1 MIKNY
6 FKIAYRGFLKRKSY
20 SFINLFGLSTGIA
33 CCILILLFV
42 TDELSYDLF
51 HENSDRIVRIQRQQ
65 INNAGDVTKTAA
77 INYSVADLVQEHI
90 TDVETV
96 TRISKREVRVKSED
110 QVFTES
116 GFLFAE
122 PSFFDVFSVRLLSG
136 NTETSLN
143 SPMSVVLTPEMAKK
157 YFGEV
162 SPIGQTLTINDEYLF
177 TVTGI
182 AKEMPGNS
190 HFHYD
195 FIASM
200 ESTKSMFPNSMFEHW
215 GNIWV
220 YTYALMRDGADVTNL
235 QNELDQIVNEFGP
248 PALAQFGV
256 SFYLQPFSEI
266 YFYSKTDSEIE
277 PSGNALFVYVF
288 LVVAVLILLIACF
301 NFINL
306 STARS
311 SWRAKEVGVRKVL
324 GASRRSLVRQFLS
337 ESILYS
343 FIAFLM
349 AILFIEFSLPSINGF
364 LAKDLSL
371 NLFSNIPLLIGFISL
386 FLFVGLFAG
395 SYPSFILSAFTPS
408 KALKGNSKSEGG
420 FNTYL
425 RKGLVVFQFSISTIL
440 IVGTMVV
447 YTQIQFIQNKDIGL
461 NKDQVII
468 LKLNNPESRNQ
479 TGSLKQ
485 TLLSNSNILG
495 VAGVSDELPT
505 SLNSWRVRKAGTN
518 EETDEL
524 LKIMAVDPDFFDVL
538 DIELVSGRNFSEE
551 RTSDLSSAVILNQTA
566 VEHFGFQKP
575 VGEQLYFSTTDRSTE
590 VIGISQD
597 FHNQSLHSDIIPIAF
612 HFYPSWI
619 DNLYIKVSADNLQET
634 IAGIESQW
642 KSSYPGF
649 PFEYKFLD
657 NSFEQLYQADQKLGV
672 LIGIFSLLAIVIAS
686 LGLLGLASFTTELR
700 FKEIGV
706 RKVLGASIS
715 DILQLLSKDYLLLL
729 VISLLIAIPSAYFIM
744 QSWLTNFTYRIS
756 FSPLLFAGAGI
767 ITVLIALFAVST
779 QSIKAATMNPVDTLK
794 SE

>member
-6 FKIAYRGFLKRKSY
+6 LKIAYRGFLKRKSY

-33 CCILILLFV
+33 CCIIILLFV
-42 TDELSYDLF
+42 TDELSYDSF
-51 HENSDRIVRIQRQQ
+51 HENSDRIVRVQRQQ
-65 INNAGDVTKTAA
+65 INNIGDVSRNAA
-77 INYSVADLVQEHI
+77 INYSLADLTKEHI
-90 TDVETV
+90 ADVEAT
-96 TRISKREVRVKSED
+96 TRIAKREVHVKIED

-122 PSFFDVFSVRLLSG
+122 PSFFDMFSVKLLSG
-136 NTETSLN
+136 STEASLS
-143 SPMSVVLTPEMAKK
+143 SPMSVLLTPKMAVK
-157 YFGEV
+157 YFGEM
-162 SPIGQTLTINDEYLF
+162 SPIGQTLTINDEHLF

-182 AKEMPGNS
+182 VQEMPGNS

-200 ESTKSMFPNSMFEHW
+200 ESTKSMFSNSMFEHW

-220 YTYALMRDGADVTNL
+220 YTYALIRDGADIGNV
-235 QNELDQIVNEFGP
+235 QSELDQMISEFGP

-256 SFYLQPFSEI
+256 SFYLHPLSEI
-266 YFYSKTDSEIE
+266 YFYSKTNSEIE

-288 LVVAVLILLIACF
+288 LVVAILILLIACF

-324 GASRRSLVRQFLS
+324 GASRKSLIRQFLS
-337 ESILYS
+337 ESVLYS
-343 FIAFLM
+343 FVAFLL
-349 AILFIEFSLPSINGF
+349 AILFIEFSLPTINNF

-371 NLFSNIPLLIGFISL
+371 NLFNDFQLLAGLIFL
-386 FLFVGLFAG
+386 FLFVGIFAG
-395 SYPSFILSAFTPS
+395 SYPSLILSAFTPS
-408 KALKGNSKSEGG
+408 KALKGNGKSEGG

-440 IVGTMVV
+440 ILGTMVV
-447 YTQIQFIQNKDIGL
+447 YTQLQFIKNKDIGL
-461 NKDQVII
+461 NKDQVIV
-468 LKLNNPESRNQ
+468 LKLNNPDSRSQ
-479 TGSLKQ
+479 TNSLKQ
-485 TLLSNSNILG
+485 ALLSNTNILG

-505 SLNSWRVRKAGTN
+505 SLNSWRVRKPGASA
-518 EETDEL
+518 ETEEL
-524 LKIMAVDPDFFDVL
+524 LKVMAVDPNFFKVL

-551 RTSDLSSAVILNQTA
+551 RISDLNSAVILNQTA
-566 VEHFGFQKP
+566 AEHFGFETP
-575 VGEQLYFSTTDRSTE
+575 VGEQLYFSTTDRTTE
-590 VIGISQD
+590 IIGISED

-612 HFYPSWI
+612 HFYPTWI
-619 DNLYIKVSADNLQET
+619 DNLYIKVSADNLSET
-634 IAGIESQW
+634 INAIENEWRSN
-642 KSSYPGF
+642 YPGS
-649 PFEYKFLD
+649 PFEYSFLD

-715 DILQLLSKDYLLLL
+715 DILQLLSKDYFLLLI
-729 VISLLIAIPSAYFIM
+729 ISMVVAIPTAYFIM

-756 FSPLLFAGAGI
+756 FSPWLFAGAAA
-767 ITVLIALFAVST
+767 ITILIALFAVST
-779 QSIKAATMNPVDTLK
+779 QSIKAATMNPVDSLK